1 MANLRIPSQNQ
12 VIITGRLT
20 RDPEFK
26 ATQKGTTVCFFDIA
40 SNRRVRD
47 SITQEW
53 KDDTTYV
60 PVIIW
65 GQIADRCRD
74 KIKKGTPVYIE
85 GRLSNTSYITKDGTK
100 INKLRVVVNRIQI
113 LETSKSSSQDQE
125 IEEPLADQEPDFQ
138 DIDISKEDEEIPF

>member
-20 RDPEFK
+20 RDPEFR

-40 SNRRVRD
+40 SNRRIKD
-47 SITQEW
+47 NSTQEW

-60 PVIIW
+60 PVIVW

-85 GRLSNTSYITKDGTK
+85 GRLSNASYTAKDGTK

-113 LETSKSSSQDQE
+113 LESAKSDSQETEDS
-125 IEEPLADQEPDFQ
+125 LATQDTDLN